1 MTLYLGEL
9 PQVVECSQSVQLLQR
24 QDQSLMRRWVHEVKV
39 NQVIDACKENVSS
52 YWTVTSTKESSN
64 VFQRHNL
71 NVWTDIILI
80 VLSASTPH
88 LNSSAEGLHFPSWS
102 SESQGQ
108 SFPPSHVW
116 RPRLCKAW
124 NISQQPLCQHDPL
137 SGWLKPEHKKKN
149 HTTWF
154 SKTFRHQYRN
164 WFWIITSSMS
174 ANQFPFITMSVQTLE
189 EFNKWYK
196 VYIWLNEVKT
206 ILRYMSPVRNMP
218 S

>member
-137 SGWLKPEHKKKN
+137 SGWLKPEHKKKTHSMIQQNIWRPIQKLVLNYHLVDVCQPVPVYN
-149 HTTWF
+149 H
-154 SKTFRHQYRN
+154 
-164 WFWIITSSMS
+164 
-174 ANQFPFITMSVQTLE
+174 
-189 EFNKWYK
+189 
-196 VYIWLNEVKT
+196 
-206 ILRYMSPVRNMP
+206 VRP
-218 S
+218 DFGGI